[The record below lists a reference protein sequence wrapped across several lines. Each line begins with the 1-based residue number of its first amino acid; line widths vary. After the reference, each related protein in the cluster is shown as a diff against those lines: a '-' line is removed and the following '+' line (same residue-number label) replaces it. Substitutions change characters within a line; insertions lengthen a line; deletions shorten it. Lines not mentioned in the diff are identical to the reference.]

1 MRRGVPCIPIPV
13 SPIRDS
19 NVSMFQGGYHDSKSA
34 LLAIVPRADPSGTSR
49 GDSTAIKFRCYQQG
63 GSRTPRIHSAIRR
76 GATESRRRDR
86 RAVLGCRICLYQS
99 GRRTRV
105 ARRANRKPA
114 RESRT
119 SFDSLTHAPEE
130 EVIHVYMDGNMAV
143 YTARLK
149 IDGRYSGHPE
159 HGEFRA
165 LDAWI
170 RRDGRWQQLASQLTA
185 IHK

>member
-1 MRRGVPCIPIPV
+1 MIRYRLCLLSFLALILLPPAAATAQDSAATSKAEAELRESIRLYDEALRKADVAAAERLWAAEYVFINPRGERV
-13 SPIRDS
+13 S
-19 NVSMFQGGYHDSKSA
+19 
-34 LLAIVPRADPSGTSR
+34 RA
-49 GDSTAIKFRCYQQG
+49 A
-63 GSRTPRIHSAIRR
+63 RI
-76 GATESRRRDR
+76 
-86 RAVLGCRICLYQS
+86 
-99 GRRTRV
+99 
-105 ARRANRKPA
+105 ANL

-119 SFDSLTHAPEE
+119 SFDSLAHAPEE

-170 RRDGRWQQLASQLTA
+170 RRDGRWQKLASQLTP